1 VLKIVTMTDDPP
13 TLIEEIAE
21 NLGCEA
27 TPEVVGD
34 EIFRLIEVAEA
45 LSGIAE
51 ELGCEENAHVSSYLE
66 AVKEL
71 QRRADENEQMAVVGE
86 ALVEYLGLS
95 SVSIRILTASA
106 DPSGTAAR
114 ELALV
119 RPPASTSD
127 ERLVLERLRERLG
140 TIRKKTSSGGTP

>member
-1 VLKIVTMTDDPP
+1 MKIVKMTDDPP
-13 TLIEEIAE
+13 TLLEDLAE

-51 ELGCEENAHVSSYLE
+51 ELGCETSANVSSYLE

-71 QRRADENEQMAVVGE
+71 QRRADDNERMAAVGE
-86 ALVEYLGLS
+86 ALVEQLGLS
-95 SVSIRILTASA
+95 SVAVRLLMASS
-106 DPSGTAAR
+106 DSRGTAER
-114 ELALV
+114 ELSLL
-119 RPPASTSD
+119 RSPATTSD

-140 TIRKKTSSGGTP
+140 TVRKKASSGGTP